1 MPRMP
6 ARPTASQAHEAA
18 ARRAGGGLASTD
30 QVLQAT
36 HQWLKPLVQ
45 VLLSCGITW
54 REFAELSKTTYVE
67 VATGKFGKRGRP
79 TNVSRTAILTGL
91 VRRDVRK
98 QRQILDAARPAPA
111 GYVSKAS
118 LVLSAWHLDPDFRD
132 KDGQP
137 ALLRMN
143 GAGRSF
149 AALIERSGGADVR
162 PSTLLKELVN
172 AGAVRVRADGRLQ
185 ALQRNYI
192 PQTMDEHLIRLWG
205 TVIADVATTYVHNL
219 TRSGKEARR
228 FERSAVNDQMPR
240 TAIAGF
246 AELLERE
253 GQAFLERIDQ
263 WLTAR
268 ESKTRDKRKGATVRL
283 GVGLYHIED

>member
-1 MPRMP
+1 
-6 ARPTASQAHEAA
+6 
-18 ARRAGGGLASTD
+18 
-30 QVLQAT
+30 LQAA

-54 REFAELSKTTYVE
+54 REFSELSKTTYVE
-67 VATGKFGKRGRP
+67 VATRKFGKRGRP

-98 QRQILDAARPAPA
+98 QRQILGATRPALA

-118 LVLSAWHLDPDFRD
+118 LVLSAWHLDPLFRD

-137 ALLRMN
+137 ALLRMS
-143 GAGRSF
+143 GPGKSF

-172 AGAVRVRADGRLQ
+172 AGAVRARADGRLQ

-192 PQTMDEHLIRLWG
+192 PQTMDEHLVRLWG

-219 TRSGKEARR
+219 TRAGKDSKR

-253 GQAFLERIDQ
+253 GQVFLERIDQ
-263 WLTAR
+263 WLTVR
-268 ESKTRDKRKGATVRL
+268 ESKARGRRKGATVRL